1 MSEQFGVK
9 LSIYRGGTSKG
20 LIFSPDDL
28 PSDPELRDKIIVNAF
43 GSPDIRQIDGLG
55 GADSLT
61 SKMAIIGR
69 SARPDADVDYTFGQV
84 SIYEPKIDYSGNCGN
99 ISSAVGPYAV
109 DSGLVEAVSPITK
122 VRIYNTNTKKIM
134 EAEVPVVDGKASSC
148 GDTVIDGVPRTG
160 AKIVLNF
167 LDSAGSVTG
176 KLLPSGVPTERLQT
190 SFGLR
195 TVSFVDSGNP
205 VIFINANEL
214 GLRGNELPDEIT
226 ANKAVMDEL
235 EEIRGTF
242 AVRMGLSVSWQNA
255 HVVSPGIPKICVV
268 SPARTYTAI
277 SKKEVCEENIDIT
290 GRMMSMQKP
299 HKAFAVTGAIALGT
313 AAMIPGT
320 IVNEIVSLKKGALGN
335 QQSITIGHPS
345 GTIEVAVEISHNE
358 GEIVINK
365 AALIRTAR
373 HLLDGTVYISNKKLS
388 ETVLK

>member
-122 VRIYNTNTKKIM
+122 VRIYNTNTKKII

-148 GDTVIDGVPRTG
+148 GDTVI
-160 AKIVLNF
+160 
-167 LDSAGSVTG
+167 
-176 KLLPSGVPTERLQT
+176 
-190 SFGLR
+190 LR